1 MKVAIFARV
10 STDAQSTARQISDLQ
25 TLCQTNGW
33 TVAHTITEQISG
45 AAATTQRAGIQEL
58 FDIATRR
65 QVKKVVITEVSR
77 IGRNVSEAV
86 AIIDQ
91 LTAAGVSLYIQNI
104 GLETLLPDG
113 KPNFMF
119 KPILLTLVGF
129 AEMERD
135 LLRERI
141 KSGQAQAR
149 KAGKQIGRPKGTTTT
164 PDDLLAKYPAVVKH
178 LRRGYSVRTAAAVCR
193 VSAGTVQRVKHVLFA

>member
-33 TVAHTITEQISG
+33 TIAHTITEQASG
-45 AAATTQRAGIQEL
+45 AAAATQRAGVQEL
-58 FDIATRR
+58 FDIAKRR
-65 QVKKVVITEVSR
+65 QIKKVVITEVSR

-86 AIIDQ
+86 QIIEL
-91 LTAAGVSLYIQNI
+91 LTTARVSLYIQNI
-104 GLETLLPDG
+104 GLETLLPDNR
-113 KPNFMF
+113 PNFMF

-149 KAGKQIGRPKGTTTT
+149 RAGKEIGRPSGK
-164 PDDLLAKYPAVVKH
+164 A
-178 LRRGYSVRTAAAVCR
+178 
-193 VSAGTVQRVKHVLFA
+193 